1 MDCVTDSSV
10 WISLKDGGFL
20 EDALKLPFNWSVPDV
35 VLEEE
40 LEDPSGT
47 WLESKGI
54 QRCELSGSQVEK
66 VIQMAARYR
75 NPSRCDLFAL
85 VQAKEEGSVL
95 LTDDGP
101 LRKAACAEGVEVHG
115 TLWVLD
121 QMLTYGVI
129 DKPRA
134 AKGLRL
140 MVEKG
145 RRFPEREVKR
155 RLRLWE
161 GEG

>member
-1 MDCVTDSSV
+1 MDYVTDSSV

-47 WLESKGI
+47 WLESQGVH
-54 QRCELSGSQVEK
+54 RCELPGSQVGK
-66 VIQMAARYR
+66 VVQMAARYR

-85 VQAKEEGSVL
+85 VQAKEGGRVL
-95 LTDDGP
+95 LSDDGP
-101 LRKAACAEGVEVHG
+101 LRKAACTEGVEVHG

-140 MVEKG
+140 MLKKG
-145 RRFPEREVKR
+145 SRFPEREVES

-161 GEG
+161 DEG